1 MKKITLLSVLLIALT
16 AEIISQSCLPEGIT
30 FSNQSM
36 IDDFQNNYP
45 DCEII
50 EGKVKIKGDDISNID
65 GLSSIKGINGY
76 LTIKSNPNLLNLSG
90 LSNLTYIGGD
100 LYIEEN
106 PQLINFIGLDSLS
119 SIGGYLNILFNE
131 NLINF
136 TGINNLTSMEEDII
150 ITANNSLTDL
160 SGLENLTSNVTYLV
174 LDSNPVLTD
183 VGAVQNISSISD
195 MIAIVDNNS
204 LVSLSGLEN
213 ISLDALQSLMI
224 KRNSLLSEC
233 AIQNICNYLSDSIGT
248 VNISE
253 NAVGCNNQEEVN
265 TLCYDGIPESVN
277 HNMVTVYPNPARDFL
292 FIDAQGSHIEE
303 AIIYNEFGQILDIQF
318 NSSNSINISNLLS
331 GIYII
336 ELKLNGLITR
346 QVFIVA
352 K

>member
-1 MKKITLLSVLLIALT
+1 
-16 AEIISQSCLPEGIT
+16 
-30 FSNQSM
+30 
-36 IDDFQNNYP
+36 
-45 DCEII
+45 
-50 EGKVKIKGDDISNID
+50 
-65 GLSSIKGINGY
+65 
-76 LTIKSNPNLLNLSG
+76 
-90 LSNLTYIGGD
+90 
-100 LYIEEN
+100 
-106 PQLINFIGLDSLS
+106 
-119 SIGGYLNILFNE
+119 
-131 NLINF
+131 
-136 TGINNLTSMEEDII
+136 MEEDII

-183 VGAVQNISSISD
+183 VKALQNVSSISYLLG
-195 MIAIVDNNS
+195 ILDNNS
-204 LVSLSGLEN
+204 INNLSGLEN
-213 ISLDALQSLMI
+213 ISLDSMQRLKIIGNPQ
-224 KRNSLLSEC
+224 LSEC
-233 AIQNICNYLSDSIGT
+233 AIQNICKYLSDSIGT

-277 HNMVTVYPNPARDFL
+277 HSMVIIYPNPARDFL